1 MMLGV
6 IRGLSWT
13 WSLGLG
19 GGSSRPGAL
28 KDLGVA
34 RAQGLGPRI
43 VIQTVPWTA
52 TKIWFD
58 AARFLLIRQLTATIE
73 KSILL
78 FCSIFESHRHPS
90 GSSPSLCS
98 NLRLLA

>member
-52 TKIWFD
+52 TKIWF
-58 AARFLLIRQLTATIE
+58 
-73 KSILL
+73 
-78 FCSIFESHRHPS
+78 
-90 GSSPSLCS
+90 
-98 NLRLLA
+98 

>member
-1 MMLGV
+1 MMLGM
-6 IRGLSWT
+6 IRGRSWA

-43 VIQTVPWTA
+43 VMQTTPWTA
-52 TKIWFD
+52 KIDFD
-58 AARFLLIRQLTATIE
+58 TARFLLIRQLTATIE
-73 KSILL
+73 KYIL
-78 FCSIFESHRHPS
+78 FCSIFGPHRHPS
-90 GSSPSLCS
+90 GSPPSLCS